1 MKIDLATTADA
12 VRLRLAGR
20 LDAAWSDA
28 TAAAL
33 EQAVRSGRSRIE
45 LDLAEV
51 SFMSSV
57 GIGVI
62 VAAVG
67 RFRAVGG
74 TLAVV
79 EASDAV
85 RTMLKIARLES
96 LLSVAP
102 AARSAADAGT
112 IALAGGTGEDA
123 FEGSLRRLDGGTL
136 RLEDRPRGRMA
147 VSPDLVA
154 FGQLALAEDERAA
167 AGRFGE
173 GLVVGGTIAVMPA
186 EATRPDCLASGGRE
200 GVEAMVHQALLV
212 RGAPCLQG
220 FFEAP
225 AGRGARLSDL
235 ARALVEQAGGPVAF
249 VAAGE
254 CAGAFG
260 AWARSSPDSWPAS
273 RPDSGPS
280 PIGSM
285 DAAAVRRALR
295 YSGEPIEEG
304 ETAVVAGV
312 ARVDAGGAAPERG
325 ATAAGGVSLHGVSLH
340 AHVAVAAY
348 RPLPR
353 TATELSVV
361 GAILAEQPLRIVM
374 HALRLERDGEV
385 VETRLR
391 RGSVWVF
398 RLDEGASA

>member
-1 MKIDLATTADA
+1 MRIDLATTADA

-45 LDLAEV
+45 LDLTEV

-85 RTMLKIARLES
+85 RKMLKIARLES

-102 AARSAADAGT
+102 AARSAADGAT

-123 FEGSLRRLDGGTL
+123 FEGSLRRLDGGSL
-136 RLEDRPRGRMA
+136 RLEERSRGRIA

-154 FGQLALAEDERAA
+154 LGQLALAEHEKAA

-173 GLVVGGTIAVMPA
+173 GLIVGGTIAVMPA

-200 GVEAMVHQALLV
+200 GVEAMVHRALLV
-212 RGAPCLQG
+212 KGPPCLQG

-225 AGRGARLSDL
+225 AGRGARLSEL
-235 ARALVEQAGGPVAF
+235 ARTLAEKAGGPIAL

-260 AWARSSPDSWPAS
+260 TWARTSPDSWS
-273 RPDSGPS
+273 S
-280 PIGSM
+280 PIESM
-285 DAAAVRRALR
+285 DAEAVRTALR

-304 ETAVVAGV
+304 ETAVVVGIAREGAG
-312 ARVDAGGAAPERG
+312 ASASRAIP
-325 ATAAGGVSLHGVSLH
+325 LH
-340 AHVAVAAY
+340 AHVAIAAY

-361 GAILAEQPLRIVM
+361 GAILAEQPLRLVM
-374 HALRLERDGEV
+374 HALRLERGGEV

-391 RGSVWVF
+391 RGSVWVL
-398 RLDEGASA
+398 RLGEGASS

>member
-28 TAAAL
+28 TAAVL

-79 EASDAV
+79 DASDAV
-85 RTMLKIARLES
+85 RSMLKIARLES

-123 FEGSLRRLDGGTL
+123 FDGSLRRLDGRTL
-136 RLEDRPRGRMA
+136 RFEERTRGRMA

-154 FGQLALAEDERAA
+154 FGQLALAEDEPAA

-200 GVEAMVHQALLV
+200 GVEAMVHQAILV

-235 ARALVEQAGGPVAF
+235 GRALAEQAGGPVAF

-260 AWARSSPDSWPAS
+260 AWARSSPDSWS
-273 RPDSGPS
+273 S

-312 ARVDAGGAAPERG
+312 ARVDAGEPATERG
-325 ATAAGGVSLHGVSLH
+325 ATAPGGVSLH

-361 GAILAEQPLRIVM
+361 GAILAEQPLRIVI